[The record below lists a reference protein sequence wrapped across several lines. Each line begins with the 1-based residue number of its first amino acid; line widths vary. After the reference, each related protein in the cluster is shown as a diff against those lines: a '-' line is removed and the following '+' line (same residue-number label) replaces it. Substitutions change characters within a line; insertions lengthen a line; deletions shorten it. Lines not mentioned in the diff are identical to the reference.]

1 MNGGHLGARKFWRN
15 ALPRLKYHNPKVSMV
30 IDRTNIE
37 DGPATL
43 TIQFEQ
49 PASASSES
57 SSATLLATR
66 AAVSPTEESTNS
78 RAEVIDMKNI
88 RDSEILSQLMKITNA
103 VQVFP
108 SAEDEAELRKLNED
122 KEKSRQDSLV
132 NLSHRREEMERKE
145 LLAMAKGVVAG

>member
-15 ALPRLKYHNPKVSMV
+15 ALPRLKYHNPTVSMV

-49 PASASSES
+49 PASTTSES
-57 SSATLLATR
+57 SSTTLLATR
-66 AAVSPTEESTNS
+66 ATVSPTEESTNI
-78 RAEVIDMKNI
+78 RAEIIDMKNI

-108 SAEDEAELRKLNED
+108 SAKDEAELRKLNKA
-122 KEKSRQDSLV
+122 KEKSRQDSLA
-132 NLSHRREEMERKE
+132 NLRHREKEKEREN
-145 LLAMAKGVVAG
+145 LLAMAREIVAE